1 MYVSCQNPSQ
11 VGNDKMNE
19 KKQRKQRY
27 AHICD
32 LVRDGK
38 EVIKLVRGHRKGS
51 EDPLKNMTLLGQL
64 QAK

>member
-1 MYVSCQNPSQ
+1 
-11 VGNDKMNE
+11 MNE
-19 KKQRKQRY
+19 KKAERKQRY